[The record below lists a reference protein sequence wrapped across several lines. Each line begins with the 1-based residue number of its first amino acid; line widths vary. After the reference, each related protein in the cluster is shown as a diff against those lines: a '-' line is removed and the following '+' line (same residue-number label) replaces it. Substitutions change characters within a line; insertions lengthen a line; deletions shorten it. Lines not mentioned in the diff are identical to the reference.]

1 MKYEQA
7 MLERHSVRQYEDKPI
22 PDAVLEELEREIAAC
37 NAEGDL
43 HIRLFTQEPKAFGGL
58 MAHYGS
64 FSGVKNYFAL
74 FGKKSPS
81 LNERA
86 GYYGER
92 LVLCAQEAGLN
103 TCWVALTVSKRQ
115 VKKQFRPQRGEKLA
129 CVIALG
135 YGKTQGKAHR
145 GKAFEQVT
153 AFEDAAAEKDPPAW
167 FVRGVEFALLAPTA
181 VNQQKFY
188 FTLTKENKVLAER
201 TGGFYGDIDLGI
213 VKYHFELAAGR
224 DNFEW
229 AD

>member
-22 PDAVLEELEREIAAC
+22 PDAVLTELEREIAAC

-58 MAHYGS
+58 MAHYGN

-145 GKAFEQVT
+145 GKTFEQVT

-188 FTLTKENKVLAER
+188 ITLTKENKVLAER

-213 VKYHFELAAGR
+213 VKYHFELAAGKE
-224 DNFEW
+224 NFEW
-229 AD
+229 AE

>member
-7 MLERHSVRQYEDKPI
+7 MLARHSVRQYEDKPI
-22 PDAVLEELEREIAAC
+22 PDAVLAELEREIAAC
-37 NAEGDL
+37 NAEGNL
-43 HIRLFTQEPKAFGGL
+43 HIRLFTEEPKAFGGL

-135 YGKTQGKAHR
+135 YGKTPGKAHR
-145 GKAFEQVT
+145 GKTFDQVT
-153 AFEDAAAEKDPPAW
+153 AFEDAAAEKAPPAW

-181 VNQQKFY
+181 INQQKFR
-188 FTLTKENKVLAER
+188 FTLMKGNRVRAER
-201 TGGFYGDIDLGI
+201 KGGFYGDIDLGI

-224 DNFEW
+224 ENFEW
-229 AD
+229 AG

>member
-1 MKYEQA
+1 MKYDQA
-7 MLERHSVRQYEDKPI
+7 LLERHSVRQYEDKPI
-22 PDAVLEELEREIAAC
+22 PDAVLTELEREIAAC

-145 GKAFEQVT
+145 GKTFEQVT

-213 VKYHFELAAGR
+213 VKYHFELAAGKE
-224 DNFEW
+224 NFEW
-229 AD
+229 AE

>member
-22 PDAVLEELEREIAAC
+22 PDAVLTELEREIAAC

-58 MAHYGS
+58 MAHYGN

-145 GKAFEQVT
+145 GKTFEQVT

-224 DNFEW
+224 DSFKW
-229 AD
+229 AE